1 MRAEIEREG
10 QVTDRYVEAIELLG
24 SDNRTERLGGIH
36 ALQRIMHDSARRCFG
51 RSAGGLGRRSSG
63 RAWCL
68 SGEQGTTGNGSPS
81 GGGAGDQ

>member
-1 MRAEIEREG
+1 MEREG
-10 QVTDRYVEAIELLG
+10 QVTDRYVEAIKLLG

-63 RAWCL
+63 RAWRL
-68 SGEQGTTGNGSPS
+68 SGEQGATGNGSPS